1 MGMGGVSAGS
11 ENEKMGVS
19 EVKEIFLLTEKYY
32 TFYNTPYNTKHV
44 WLHNALFL
52 SQNLSVSAQKWV
64 RLTCICQAVIG
75 GGGGQH
81 LPAPISTVLDA
92 AVCTFYC
99 KTESESLLV
108 EEREDICWAYEIKG
122 ALCYCC
128 LFLAVESNSYQS
140 LFVANQCVRPL
151 KLISAWLTETAGVP
165 NIFYSRCRQCGK
177 RKRTGWQIPAFT
189 LNSRSLK
196 TKNMTQIYAKIP
208 TH

>member
-1 MGMGGVSAGS
+1 MPYFSLRISA
-11 ENEKMGVS
+11 
-19 EVKEIFLLTEKYY
+19 
-32 TFYNTPYNTKHV
+32 
-44 WLHNALFL
+44 
-52 SQNLSVSAQKWV
+52 SQHRRGQRWV